1 MYESVYIQYGDA
13 SVLGVTLKQNYNYH
27 LRVQPM
33 PTTKC
38 VWLFFFLFP
47 FPFLS
52 SVQIQVK
59 SSLLFSEID
68 NYKPDYCDSTT
79 GTVE

>member
-1 MYESVYIQYGDA
+1 MEKQILTMNHRNPEYPHATMNIMEMSNPKIKLKKLYESLYIQYGDA

-38 VWLFFFLFP
+38 V
-47 FPFLS
+47 
-52 SVQIQVK
+52 
-59 SSLLFSEID
+59 
-68 NYKPDYCDSTT
+68 
-79 GTVE
+79 